1 MASIRRCTGS
11 AAARAVLAGGLL
23 LAAVPGCDPSLYK
36 KTKLDLYE
44 YRAEGGAR
52 LDVRSIH
59 MSFKGKDTAPTMPV
73 LRISTKKDG
82 SGQFA
87 FTRLNHD
94 FRNPFCYSVGMGMF
108 DPMLPLPASP
118 AFSATEI
125 SHRDSDP
132 LVYYGIGVQ
141 YFSGGAQAFGYK
153 NGSSNIG
160 TVTFSGTD
168 KVEVGFYTVGST
180 LSFMARKVGDE
191 GFTTFATSSYDG
203 GLGPFVPSVGG
214 ANLSQRNTG
223 FGFALP
229 VIYYNTQA
237 GDPSLE
243 DSIADDVDCAWEAY
257 LDFCDAYADGDY
269 ADADDALLDAL
280 EYLDGA
286 YEDAGSL
293 SDPKRRSTVQKDLAS
308 AISSLEKARAM
319 IGDERPFRSI
329 NRLVIKG
336 FDKSAEVLPEIRSF
350 QTRL

>member
-23 LAAVPGCDPSLYK
+23 LAAVPGCDPSLFK
-36 KTKLDLYE
+36 KTRLDLYE

-52 LDVRSIH
+52 IDMKSIH
-59 MSFKGKDTAPTMPV
+59 MSFKGKDTMPTMPV

-87 FTRLNHD
+87 FARSNHD

-125 SHRDSDP
+125 SHRDSNP

-141 YFSGGAQAFGYK
+141 YYTGGAQAFGYK
-153 NGSSNIG
+153 NGFSNIG
-160 TVTFSGTD
+160 TIDFSGTD

-180 LSFMARKVGDE
+180 LSFMARKVGDAT
-191 GFTTFATSSYDG
+191 FTTFATSSYDG
-203 GLGPFVPSVGG
+203 SLGPFVASVGG

-229 VIYYNTQA
+229 VIYYNTLA

-243 DSIADDVDCAWEAY
+243 EDIADAVDCAWEAY
-257 LDFCDAYADGDY
+257 FDFCEAYEEGDY
-269 ADADDALLDAL
+269 EGADEALLDAT
-280 EYLDGA
+280 EYLQEAHELAD
-286 YEDAGSL
+286 SL
-293 SDPKRRSTVQKDLAS
+293 SDPRTRSSVQKDLAS
-308 AISSLEKARAM
+308 ALASLEKARDQV
-319 IGDERPFRSI
+319 IDVRPLKGP
-329 NRLVIKG
+329 NRLVLKA
-336 FDKSAEVLPEIRSF
+336 FDKASGVYPQVRPF
-350 QTRL
+350 QTKL